1 MLEDI
6 PTIAVIDDDDS
17 LRRALARLLTA
28 SGYQVKT
35 FASATEFLAERL
47 PIEATP
53 GCLLIDVRMPGLS
66 GLELQA
72 VLNSAGAQS
81 ALVFMTGHGDVQTGV
96 KAMKSGAVDFLL
108 KPFTDDELL
117 EAVGRAL
124 VRNAESR
131 VEHREIDELE
141 HRAAKL
147 TRREKEVCAL
157 VVAGKLNKQIAAA
170 LGTSEKT
177 VKVHRSRVMA
187 KMEAASLAEL
197 VRVVERLNRSHT
209 VANSNRTPQQPEAR
223 REHAE
228 PPDDERRRVGGTAG

>member
-1 MLEDI
+1 
-6 PTIAVIDDDDS
+6 
-17 LRRALARLLTA
+17 
-28 SGYQVKT
+28 
-35 FASATEFLAERL
+35 
-47 PIEATP
+47 
-53 GCLLIDVRMPGLS
+53 
-66 GLELQA
+66 
-72 VLNSAGAQS
+72 
-81 ALVFMTGHGDVQTGV
+81 
-96 KAMKSGAVDFLL
+96 MKSGAVDFLL

-124 VRNAESR
+124 LRNAESR

-147 TRREKEVCAL
+147 TRREKEVCTL

-197 VRVVERLNRSHT
+197 VRIVERLNRSHT
-209 VANSNRTPQQPEAR
+209 VANSNRTPLPEPR
-223 REHAE
+223 REHNDA
-228 PPDDERRRVGGTAG
+228 PDEERRRLGGTTA